1 MGRKPKDAERETV
14 QMRVTLKGL
23 MKEKFLYLKEK
34 YGTETNKSLVEILIT
49 EKHAQLTKG
58 EG

>member
-23 MKEKFLYLKEK
+23 MKEKFLYLKK
-34 YGTETNKSLVEILIT
+34 RYGADTNKSTVEILIT
-49 EKHAQLTKG
+49 EKHAELTKRD
-58 EG
+58 